1 MFFDDD
7 DKTETFALINSLRPL
22 SFLLTRTHVFFLFPT
37 KPYKSITSADQDARH
52 EHAWRAGVPVGLSKC
67 SGVDVVV
74 DDRRSSLTRSSPR
87 SSVAARA
94 AAPALND
101 VNDVGLK
108 DAPLKSLFPEEN
120 PPPTK
125 VSFIWNRGRGE
136 RTLLSSTERRKAS

>member
-74 DDRRSSLTRSSPR
+74 DDDDDDESS
-87 SSVAARA
+87 A
-94 AAPALND
+94 D
-101 VNDVGLK
+101 
-108 DAPLKSLFPEEN
+108 
-120 PPPTK
+120 
-125 VSFIWNRGRGE
+125 
-136 RTLLSSTERRKAS
+136 

>member
-1 MFFDDD
+1 MSMRGVQASPSASRNAAAS
-7 DKTETFALINSLRPL
+7 TSSSTTTTT
-22 SFLLTRTHVFFLFPT
+22 TRAAP
-37 KPYKSITSADQDARH
+37 I
-52 EHAWRAGVPVGLSKC
+52 
-67 SGVDVVV
+67 SG
-74 DDRRSSLTRSSPR
+74 RRSSLTRSSPR